1 MENRIVD
8 STWLGRGR
16 HVLLEQVLTCQT
28 TSKTRSRRPSP
39 VPSNSTPPLSFSL
52 VRRYTDSRAPSF
64 HSLDRS
70 LVHSRVP
77 PGYLFTYPYTHT
89 HAHTRTFESFTRSLI
104 HSRSGGLLH
113 DSSDPL
119 RSLVLCRDSSPFSP
133 VSAAPRC
140 FARVCVSRTH
150 AHHLAQAFPTPSTSS
165 RASPLRASRRAP
177 SRGPT
182 WSPPGQ
188 RNCMSKCQRHSVQ
201 LLTARTVN
209 DRRRRPLSSCSSS
222 PSIRGFYHALL
233 PINVTNAA

>member
-104 HSRSGGLLH
+104 HSRSGASFMTRAILSAP
-113 DSSDPL
+113 SS
-119 RSLVLCRDSSPFSP
+119 
-133 VSAAPRC
+133 SAAIPLL
-140 FARVCVSRTH
+140 SRPFQPLH
-150 AHHLAQAFPTPSTSS
+150 VAS
-165 RASPLRASRRAP
+165 RACA
-177 SRGPT
+177 
-182 WSPPGQ
+182 
-188 RNCMSKCQRHSVQ
+188 
-201 LLTARTVN
+201 
-209 DRRRRPLSSCSSS
+209 
-222 PSIRGFYHALL
+222 
-233 PINVTNAA
+233 